1 MKNYSPKETFEL
13 CKTNA
18 ILVDVCEEFMVG
30 YKKFGVPK
38 VLYLPLSEL
47 KEKYNQLPGDKQMI
61 FADAAGLRSK
71 EAVDFLS
78 EKGFSNIANM
88 AGGLVEWER
97 DELPLNMDNTE
108 KLTGSCMCQLRP
120 RNKK

>member
-13 CKTNA
+13 CNTNA
-18 ILVDVCEEFMVG
+18 ILVDVREEFMAG

-47 KEKYNQLPGDKQMI
+47 KEKYGQLPNDILLI

-71 EAVDFLS
+71 EAVEFLS
-78 EKGFSNIANM
+78 GKGFSNIANM

-97 DELPLNMDNTE
+97 DELPLNLDNTE